1 MSEKQQ
7 LRFALVALVAGLAW
21 GFVRHRRDAHRST
34 FAVFQGLE
42 WFISYGGAVALISM
56 IRETML
62 RNSDAADAGDGL
74 HFLRRE
80 VTEERTGTLG

>member
-21 GFVRHRRDAHRST
+21 GFVRHRNDAHRST

-42 WFISYGGAVALISM
+42 WFITYGGAVALIAM
-56 IRETML
+56 IRETMQ
-62 RNSDAADAGDGL
+62 RESDAAADRDGL

-80 VTEERTGTLG
+80 VTEERTGALG